1 VVRVS
6 AHDAKESEMDAT
18 SLAPAVQSHGGVIVG
33 VDVAKTVFQLCVADA
48 RWQFIESHRLSRTQ
62 FERWFANRDVSRV
75 VMEACGSAHH
85 WARWLTGLGIE
96 VVLLPARYVRAYV
109 RRNKTDAADAAALLQ
124 AARCAGLHPVRIK
137 SVEQQALQAL
147 HRTRSLWQGDRT
159 RRINTLRGYCR
170 EFGIAIAQGPRL
182 GLEQIARVL
191 AEPRSGLPE
200 LLRPT
205 MSLLVE
211 EVRLLEARIGTLERE
226 LAALARRSP
235 ACTTLLSVPGVGLL
249 TATAMVAATSGDVT
263 HFEDARHFASWFGL
277 TPKESSSGNRR
288 RLGRISKQ
296 GDMYLRMLLTHGA
309 RSVLRAATVARNAGK
324 PVEGLRA
331 WALAVQ
337 ARTNHNKATC
347 ALANKLA
354 RICYACL
361 RDHAPYGEPARLN
374 KKIER
379 LSFEL
384 PSGALPA

>member
-1 VVRVS
+1 
-6 AHDAKESEMDAT
+6 
-18 SLAPAVQSHGGVIVG
+18 
-33 VDVAKTVFQLCVADA
+33 
-48 RWQFIESHRLSRTQ
+48 
-62 FERWFANRDVSRV
+62 
-75 VMEACGSAHH
+75 
-85 WARWLTGLGIE
+85 
-96 VVLLPARYVRAYV
+96 
-109 RRNKTDAADAAALLQ
+109 
-124 AARCAGLHPVRIK
+124 
-137 SVEQQALQAL
+137 
-147 HRTRSLWQGDRT
+147 
-159 RRINTLRGYCR
+159 
-170 EFGIAIAQGPRL
+170 
-182 GLEQIARVL
+182 
-191 AEPRSGLPE
+191 
-200 LLRPT
+200 
-205 MSLLVE
+205 
-211 EVRLLEARIGTLERE
+211 
-226 LAALARRSP
+226 
-235 ACTTLLSVPGVGLL
+235 
-249 TATAMVAATSGDVT
+249 MVAATSGDVT